1 MNCIVLYR
9 QMMKDGLYL
18 SSVHLTHKVDD
29 LLVPTTVSLKVPI
42 PSIEFDVSYVE
53 SKHLMKL

>member
-1 MNCIVLYR
+1 
-9 QMMKDGLYL
+9 MMKDGLYL

-29 LLVPTTVSLKVPI
+29 LLVSTTVSLKVPI
-42 PSIEFDVSYVE
+42 PSNEFDVSYVE